1 MTSSAIK
8 ALVILQPSSSHGKC
22 FGARFVDA
30 RDASEDAASLLLRLL
45 VGLTNPV
52 VGDGYMGNVARTRFR
67 HVATHAIVLGTKA
80 LTHW

>member
-22 FGARFVDA
+22 FGALFVDA

-45 VGLTNPV
+45 IGLADPMVGN
-52 VGDGYMGNVARTRFR
+52 GDMRNIAGARFG
-67 HVATHAIVLGTKA
+67 HVAAHAIVLGTEA
-80 LTHW
+80 LAHW